1 MSSTRD
7 THDRGLSV
15 AALWASAFVILALVI
30 VQADRSGVAKGDM
43 TATSGG
49 YAVLTTDGGSDE
61 PLMVIDQR
69 RELLLVYQVENQTR
83 VLLRQRVELP
93 QLFADARD
101 RAEGRQ

>member
-1 MSSTRD
+1 MSTTPNRRES
-7 THDRGLSV
+7 GISA

-30 VQADRSGVAKGDM
+30 VQADRSGVALGEM
-43 TATSGG
+43 TTSSGG
-49 YAVLTTDGGSDE
+49 YTVLTTDGGSDE

-69 RELLLVYQVENQTR
+69 RELLLIYQVENQTR

-93 QLFADARD
+93 QLFTDARD